1 MKKMCVWISESS
13 QPFFGRWTQAIYLPP
28 DVVSTMTWK
37 HIGPQKRSK
46 TSEGGDYLSL
56 SGCGGVGQMKK
67 MGNDFPDGR
76 EKSSERPRV

>member
-1 MKKMCVWISESS
+1 
-13 QPFFGRWTQAIYLPP
+13 
-28 DVVSTMTWK
+28 MTWK